1 MRKQCLR
8 VSFLWYLNKSID
20 YGMVATKVN
29 AFAIACQYKKLAL
42 RHSSINKKRDH

>member
-1 MRKQCLR
+1 MRKQCLS
-8 VSFLWYLNKSID
+8 VSSLWRSNKGID

-42 RHSSINKKRDH
+42 RHSSINKKRDN